1 LYKKILND
9 DSKEN
14 TWPRKGVGGFNCLTS
29 VSDIDRK
36 NLRTMEL
43 NQVPDHVARPG
54 E

>member
-36 NLRTMEL
+36 NLRTIGVESSSR
-43 NQVPDHVARPG
+43 PCCKAR
-54 E
+54 